1 MKQSHSILFC
11 RGRKDLIVFG
21 FIHALH
27 SRSRPPETRPILSD
41 PLRQGDSMKKKTG
54 NKINRRYKDRLFYA
68 LFGSEERKR
77 LTLEL
82 YNAINQ
88 TDYNNPDDLQ
98 LNTIEDVVYMG
109 MKNDVS
115 FLLASDLN
123 MYEQQSTWN
132 PNMPLRCFLYAAHA
146 LEKYL
151 HDTRNSSRLLTS
163 TLVKVPTPRLVVLY
177 NGIQENDDT
186 VLSLSDCF
194 ENPGGDIDVIVHV
207 YNINPGHRLPGCCR
221 PLEDYSQ
228 FVSAYRDRITSVG
241 AEQAANEALDSL
253 PEGEVKDYILSQK
266 GEVIDMLLTE
276 YDEEETLKV
285 VAEDARAEG
294 QRKGEAI
301 GMAKGEAIGVAKG
314 EAIGVVK
321 GRALGEDRLA
331 SLVSAMVQSGADQE
345 AILKASTDPAYRKEM
360 YAKYRIE

>member
-1 MKQSHSILFC
+1 M
-11 RGRKDLIVFG
+11 
-21 FIHALH
+21 
-27 SRSRPPETRPILSD
+27 
-41 PLRQGDSMKKKTG
+41 
-54 NKINRRYKDRLFYA
+54 
-68 LFGSEERKR
+68 
-77 LTLEL
+77 
-82 YNAINQ
+82 
-88 TDYNNPDDLQ
+88 
-98 LNTIEDVVYMG
+98 
-109 MKNDVS
+109 
-115 FLLASDLN
+115 
-123 MYEQQSTWN
+123 
-132 PNMPLRCFLYAAHA
+132 
-146 LEKYL
+146 
-151 HDTRNSSRLLTS
+151 
-163 TLVKVPTPRLVVLY
+163 LY

-221 PLEDYSQ
+221 PLEDYSR

-253 PEGEVKDYILSQK
+253 PEGEVKNYILSQK

-294 QRKGEAI
+294 EAI
-301 GMAKGEAIGVAKG
+301 
-314 EAIGVVK
+314 
-321 GRALGEDRLA
+321 GEDRLA

-360 YAKYRIE
+360 YTEYHIE

>member
-1 MKQSHSILFC
+1 M
-11 RGRKDLIVFG
+11 
-21 FIHALH
+21 
-27 SRSRPPETRPILSD
+27 
-41 PLRQGDSMKKKTG
+41 
-54 NKINRRYKDRLFYA
+54 
-68 LFGSEERKR
+68 
-77 LTLEL
+77 
-82 YNAINQ
+82 
-88 TDYNNPDDLQ
+88 
-98 LNTIEDVVYMG
+98 
-109 MKNDVS
+109 
-115 FLLASDLN
+115 
-123 MYEQQSTWN
+123 
-132 PNMPLRCFLYAAHA
+132 
-146 LEKYL
+146 
-151 HDTRNSSRLLTS
+151 
-163 TLVKVPTPRLVVLY
+163 LY

-253 PEGEVKDYILSQK
+253 PEGEVKNYILSQK

-294 QRKGEAI
+294 EAIGMAKGEAI
-301 GMAKGEAIGVAKG
+301 GVAKGEAIGVAKG

-331 SLVSAMVQSGADQE
+331 SLVSSMVQSGADQE
-345 AILKASTDPAYRKEM
+345 AILKASTDPEYRKEM
-360 YAKYRIE
+360 YARYHIE

>member
-1 MKQSHSILFC
+1 MHETIPFHSILQ
-11 RGRKDLIVFG
+11 RPRTKLISL
-21 FIHALH
+21 I
-27 SRSRPPETRPILSD
+27 S
-41 PLRQGDSMKKKTG
+41 LRQGDSMKKKTG

-88 TDYNNPDDLQ
+88 TDYDNPDDLQ

-194 ENPGGDIDVIVHV
+194 ENP
-207 YNINPGHRLPGCCR
+207 
-221 PLEDYSQ
+221 
-228 FVSAYRDRITSVG
+228 
-241 AEQAANEALDSL
+241 
-253 PEGEVKDYILSQK
+253 
-266 GEVIDMLLTE
+266 
-276 YDEEETLKV
+276 
-285 VAEDARAEG
+285 
-294 QRKGEAI
+294 
-301 GMAKGEAIGVAKG
+301 
-314 EAIGVVK
+314 
-321 GRALGEDRLA
+321 
-331 SLVSAMVQSGADQE
+331 
-345 AILKASTDPAYRKEM
+345 
-360 YAKYRIE
+360 

>member
-1 MKQSHSILFC
+1 M
-11 RGRKDLIVFG
+11 
-21 FIHALH
+21 
-27 SRSRPPETRPILSD
+27 
-41 PLRQGDSMKKKTG
+41 
-54 NKINRRYKDRLFYA
+54 
-68 LFGSEERKR
+68 
-77 LTLEL
+77 
-82 YNAINQ
+82 
-88 TDYNNPDDLQ
+88 
-98 LNTIEDVVYMG
+98 
-109 MKNDVS
+109 
-115 FLLASDLN
+115 
-123 MYEQQSTWN
+123 
-132 PNMPLRCFLYAAHA
+132 
-146 LEKYL
+146 
-151 HDTRNSSRLLTS
+151 
-163 TLVKVPTPRLVVLY
+163 LY

-221 PLEDYSQ
+221 PLEDYSR
-228 FVSAYRDRITSVG
+228 FVSAYRDRITAVG

-253 PEGEVKDYILSQK
+253 PNGEVKDYILSQK

-345 AILKASTDPAYRKEM
+345 SILKASTDPAYRKEM
-360 YAKYRIE
+360 YARYHIK

>member
-1 MKQSHSILFC
+1 M
-11 RGRKDLIVFG
+11 
-21 FIHALH
+21 
-27 SRSRPPETRPILSD
+27 
-41 PLRQGDSMKKKTG
+41 
-54 NKINRRYKDRLFYA
+54 
-68 LFGSEERKR
+68 
-77 LTLEL
+77 
-82 YNAINQ
+82 
-88 TDYNNPDDLQ
+88 
-98 LNTIEDVVYMG
+98 
-109 MKNDVS
+109 
-115 FLLASDLN
+115 
-123 MYEQQSTWN
+123 
-132 PNMPLRCFLYAAHA
+132 
-146 LEKYL
+146 
-151 HDTRNSSRLLTS
+151 
-163 TLVKVPTPRLVVLY
+163 LY

-228 FVSAYRDRITSVG
+228 FVSAYRDRITAVG

-253 PEGEVKDYILSQK
+253 PEGEVKNYILSQK

-294 QRKGEAI
+294 ET
-301 GMAKGEAIGVAKG
+301 IGVAK
-314 EAIGVVK
+314 
-321 GRALGEDRLA
+321 GEDRLA

-360 YAKYRIE
+360 YTEYHIE